1 MSKLGAHML
10 VSGVVQGV
18 GFRATTQMKATE
30 MGVNGWVKN
39 LADGRVEI
47 EAEAEVETLYE
58 FIDLIKKGPRKF
70 IKVDHVE
77 LTTYEKLNDFQNFK
91 VV

>member
-10 VSGVVQGV
+10 VSGMVQGV
-18 GFRATTQMKATE
+18 GFRVTTQMKAAE

-47 EAEAEVETLYE
+47 EAEAEVETLYK

-70 IKVDHVE
+70 ITVDHVE
-77 LTTYEKLNDFQNFK
+77 LTTYQELKEYQEFK